1 MKQKAW
7 WIGAAAVLA
16 VGAAVLFMTE
26 RPLTVTVVQ
35 PETGVSLRIYGLG
48 TVEARVLTRVGFAVG
63 ATLLSL
69 SADAGDTV
77 AQGQELGALHHSGQE
92 TRVSRARAAVA
103 RMPGVA
109 EAGAITF
116 RTVEAAHAGKT
127 LRLYVIG
134 FEPGRPGDPQM
145 IAEGRGLGASHFE
158 LLAGRKTGLVTGDTV
173 RPGRDRFTVVGLV
186 EEAMNSGGDP
196 AVYMTLD
203 EAIALQT
210 AIDPAAARVQ
220 AARGGV
226 SIRPPTVAAVIAR
239 LEPGAD
245 VALLTATVR
254 QWKHL
259 AALSQAEQ
267 ERLLLASV
275 VDRARRQI
283 GLFLG
288 ILPLVSAVVIALIIH
303 TMTMEKLKQIATL
316 KLIGAP
322 DRTIIGLI
330 VQQALILGASGLGIG
345 LVLIL
350 LVKDNFPRR
359 VVLEPFN
366 ALVLA
371 GIILAV
377 CVVASGLGVRVAM
390 KVDPAT
396 ALGG

>member
-1 MKQKAW
+1 MNLA
-7 WIGAAAVLA
+7 ILDIRHGLFRFVLTCFGLGLLMTVVLA
-16 VGAAVLFMTE
+16 MIGIYNGLVADALAVVKA
-26 RPLTVTVVQ
+26 PAVDVWV
-35 PETGVSLRIYGLG
+35 
-48 TVEARVLTRVGFAVG
+48 VEAGTQGPFAEASSIPADTR
-63 ATLLSL
+63 
-69 SADAGDTV
+69 
-77 AQGQELGALHHSGQE
+77 E
-92 TRVSRARAAVA
+92 AVA

-116 RTVEAAHAGKT
+116 QTVEAAHAGRT

-134 FEPGRPGDPQM
+134 YEPGRPGGPQR
-145 IAEGRGLGASHFE
+145 IAEGRGFGTSHFE
-158 LLAGRKTGLVTGDTV
+158 LLADRKTGLAVGETI
-173 RPGRDRFTVVGLV
+173 RLGRDRFTVAGLV

-196 AVYMTLD
+196 AVYVTLAD
-203 EAIALQT
+203 AIALQT
-210 AIDPAAARVQ
+210 AMDPAAARVQ
-220 AARGGV
+220 AARGEGG
-226 SIRPPTVAAVIAR
+226 IRPPTVAAVVAR

-259 AALSQAEQ
+259 AALSQTEQ
-267 ERLLLASV
+267 EELLLVSV

-283 GLFLG
+283 GLFLS
-288 ILPLVSAVVIALIIH
+288 ILLSVSAVVIALIIY

-330 VQQALILGASGLGIG
+330 VQQALILGASGLSIG

-359 VVLEPFN
+359 VVLEPVN

-371 GIILAV
+371 GIILVV
-377 CVVASGLGVRVAM
+377 CLVASGLGVRVAM

>member
-1 MKQKAW
+1 MNLAIKD
-7 WIGAAAVLA
+7 IRHGLFRFVLTCFGLGLLMTVVLA
-16 VGAAVLFMTE
+16 MIGIYNGLVADALAVVKAPAADVW
-26 RPLTVTVVQ
+26 V
-35 PETGVSLRIYGLG
+35 
-48 TVEARVLTRVGFAVG
+48 VEAGTQGPFAEASSIPADTR
-63 ATLLSL
+63 
-69 SADAGDTV
+69 D
-77 AQGQELGALHHSGQE
+77 
-92 TRVSRARAAVA
+92 AVA

-109 EAGAITF
+109 EAGAITYQ
-116 RTVEAAHAGKT
+116 TIEAAHSGET

-134 FEPGRPGDPQM
+134 FEQGRPGGPHL
-145 IAEGRGLGASHFE
+145 IVEGRGLGTSHFE
-158 LLAGRKTGLVTGDTV
+158 LLADRKTGLVPGDTI
-173 RPGRDRFTVVGLV
+173 RLGRDRFTVVGLV
-186 EEAMNSGGDP
+186 EDAMNSGGDP
-196 AVYMTLD
+196 AVYVTLAD
-203 EAIALQT
+203 AMALQT
-210 AIDPAAARVQ
+210 ALDPAAARVQ
-220 AARGGV
+220 TARGVGEL
-226 SIRPPTVAAVIAR
+226 RPATVAAVIAR

-259 AALSQAEQ
+259 SALSQVEQ
-267 ERLLLASV
+267 EQLLLASV

-288 ILPLVSAVVIALIIH
+288 ILLSVSAVVIALIIY

-322 DRTIIGLI
+322 DRTIVGLI

-366 ALVLA
+366 AVILT
-371 GIILAV
+371 GIILVV
-377 CVVASGLGVRVAM
+377 CLVASGLGVRAAL

>member
-1 MKQKAW
+1 MNLA
-7 WIGAAAVLA
+7 IRDIRHGLFRFVLTCFGLGLLMTVVLA
-16 VGAAVLFMTE
+16 MIGIYNGLVADALAVVKAPAADVW
-26 RPLTVTVVQ
+26 V
-35 PETGVSLRIYGLG
+35 
-48 TVEARVLTRVGFAVG
+48 VEAGTQGPFAEASAIPADTR
-63 ATLLSL
+63 
-69 SADAGDTV
+69 D
-77 AQGQELGALHHSGQE
+77 
-92 TRVSRARAAVA
+92 AVA

-109 EAGAITF
+109 EAGAVTF
-116 RTVEAAHAGKT
+116 QTIEASHAGRT

-134 FEPGRPGDPQM
+134 FEPGRPGGPQR
-145 IAEGRGLGASHFE
+145 IAEGRGFGTSHFE
-158 LLAGRKTGLVTGDTV
+158 LIADRKTGLVIGD
-173 RPGRDRFTVVGLV
+173 RIRLGRKSFLVVGLV
-186 EEAMNSGGDP
+186 EAAMNSGGDP
-196 AVYMTLD
+196 AVYMTLAD
-203 EAIALQT
+203 ALALQT
-210 AIDPAAARVQ
+210 ALDPAAARVQ
-220 AARGGV
+220 VARGAEGA
-226 SIRPPTVAAVIAR
+226 RPPTVAAVIAR

-259 AALSQAEQ
+259 SALSQAEQ
-267 ERLLLASV
+267 ENLLLASV

-283 GLFLG
+283 GLFLA
-288 ILPLVSAVVIALIIH
+288 ILLSVSAVVIALIIY

-345 LVLIL
+345 LALIL

-371 GIILAV
+371 GIILVV
-377 CVVASGLGVRVAM
+377 CIVASGLGVRAAM

>member
-1 MKQKAW
+1 MNLA
-7 WIGAAAVLA
+7 IRDIRHGLFRFVLTCFGLGLLMTVVLA
-16 VGAAVLFMTE
+16 MIGIYNGLVADALAVVKA
-26 RPLTVTVVQ
+26 PAVDVWV
-35 PETGVSLRIYGLG
+35 
-48 TVEARVLTRVGFAVG
+48 VEAGTQGPFAEASAIPAATR
-63 ATLLSL
+63 
-69 SADAGDTV
+69 D
-77 AQGQELGALHHSGQE
+77 
-92 TRVSRARAAVA
+92 AVA

-109 EAGAITF
+109 EAGAVTF
-116 RTVEAAHAGKT
+116 QTIEASHAGRT

-134 FEPGRPGDPQM
+134 FEPGRPGGPQR
-145 IAEGRGLGASHFE
+145 IAEGRGFGTSHFE
-158 LLAGRKTGLVTGDTV
+158 LIADRKTGLVIGD
-173 RPGRDRFTVVGLV
+173 RIRLGRKSFLVVGLV
-186 EEAMNSGGDP
+186 EAAMNSGGDP
-196 AVYMTLD
+196 AVYMTLAD
-203 EAIALQT
+203 ALALQT
-210 AIDPAAARVQ
+210 ALDPAAARVQ
-220 AARGGV
+220 VARGAEGA
-226 SIRPPTVAAVIAR
+226 RPPTVAAVIAR

-259 AALSQAEQ
+259 SALSQAEQ
-267 ERLLLASV
+267 ENLLLASV

-283 GLFLG
+283 GLFLA
-288 ILPLVSAVVIALIIH
+288 ILLSVSAVVIALIIY

-345 LVLIL
+345 LALIL

-366 ALVLA
+366 ALVLT
-371 GIILAV
+371 GIILVV
-377 CVVASGLGVRVAM
+377 CIVASGLGVRAAM